1 MILPFEGWWQSALA
15 PAEGAVALK
24 IHTDQSRGLLRALGT
39 LALCRRS
46 RERIWI

>member
-1 MILPFEGWWQSALA
+1 MILPFEGCGKAHWH